1 MTKLVP
7 LAVSIAQ
14 AAELSA
20 MGRTWLY
27 AAIKR
32 RDLKTRKAGRRTLIE
47 VEELR
52 RFIASLPASSGDHD
66 AA

>member
-1 MTKLVP
+1 MNEIIP
-7 LAVSIAQ
+7 LTVSISQ
-14 AAELSA
+14 AVTITG

-32 RDLKTRKAGRRTLIE
+32 RQLKVRKAGRRTLIE
-47 VEELR
+47 VCELQ
-52 RFIASLPASSGDHD
+52 RFVKSLPPSDASQN